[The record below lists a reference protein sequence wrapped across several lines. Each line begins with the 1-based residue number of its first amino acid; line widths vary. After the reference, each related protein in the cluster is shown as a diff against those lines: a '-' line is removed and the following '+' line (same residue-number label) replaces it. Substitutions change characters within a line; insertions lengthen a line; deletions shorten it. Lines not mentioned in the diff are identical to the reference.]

1 MSRLFWE
8 IGQKLGLEIITRAR
22 TWLAFYDICDGI
34 KSMFAFLQ
42 SSSTEVGDSR
52 FVKIHFPFKGF
63 KILC

>member
-22 TWLAFYDICDGI
+22 TRLAFYDIYDGI

-42 SSSTEVGDSR
+42 SGSTEVGDSR
-52 FVKIHFPFKGF
+52 FKYARAI
-63 KILC
+63 